1 MTQARTVML
10 DDEAVQ
16 ALLDPRHR
24 KHRSAL
30 AVMEATA
37 ARNLRRA
44 GIVHVVVP
52 TAVRVEA
59 GWDRSAPGAA
69 AVNRLRVDDA
79 ALDSTAA
86 DRAVPIR
93 SRLGVSVVDAHLA
106 AVIAATAG
114 PHAVVTSDADDLR
127 RVSAQLAVEAT
138 IIVV

>member
-1 MTQARTVML
+1 MSQARTVVL
-10 DDEAVQ
+10 DNEAVQ
-16 ALLDPRHR
+16 ALLDPGHR
-24 KHRSAL
+24 EHRAAL

-44 GIVHVVVP
+44 GMVRVIVP

-59 GWDRSAPGAA
+59 GWDRRAPGAA

-79 ALDSTAA
+79 ALDTAAA

-106 AVIAATAG
+106 AVIAATPG
-114 PHAVVTSDADDLR
+114 PHAVVTSDADDLGR
-127 RVSAQLAVEAT
+127 IAAQLAVEVA
-138 IIVV
+138 IVVV

>member
-1 MTQARTVML
+1 VSQARTVVL
-10 DDEAVQ
+10 DNEAVQ
-16 ALLDPRHR
+16 ALLDPGHR
-24 KHRSAL
+24 KHRAAL

-44 GIVHVVVP
+44 GMVRVIVP

-59 GWDRSAPGAA
+59 GWDRRAPGAA

-79 ALDSTAA
+79 ALDTASA

-106 AVIAATAG
+106 AVIAATPG
-114 PHAVVTSDADDLR
+114 PHAVVTSDADDLGR
-127 RVSAQLAVEAT
+127 IATQLAVEVA
-138 IIVV
+138 IVVV